1 MDYER
6 FTTLIEQYTPNMY
19 RLSYGILRSR
29 ADAEDAVSEA
39 ALKAWENLDRLKN
52 PESFK
57 AWIMQITANEARKL
71 YRHAQRVS
79 CAESLEERE
88 SVSFEDERH
97 ALWDAVMKLD
107 EGYRAVI
114 ILYFYERLSIKEIGK
129 ALHIAEG
136 TVKSRL
142 SRGKRLLKE
151 MLS

>member
-1 MDYER
+1 
-6 FTTLIEQYTPNMY
+6 MY

-39 ALKAWENLDRLKN
+39 VLKAWENLDRLKN

-79 CAESLEERE
+79 CAESLEERK

-114 ILYFYERLSIKEIGK
+114 ILYFY
-129 ALHIAEG
+129 
-136 TVKSRL
+136 
-142 SRGKRLLKE
+142 
-151 MLS
+151 

>member
-1 MDYER
+1 
-6 FTTLIEQYTPNMY
+6 MY

-39 ALKAWENLDRLKN
+39 VLKAWENLDRLKN

-114 ILYFYERLSIKEIGK
+114 ILYFYERLSIKEIGPPYCGGNSEVK
-129 ALHIAEG
+129 AFQGKEAAEG
-136 TVKSRL
+136 DAFVEGSV
-142 SRGKRLLKE
+142 
-151 MLS
+151 